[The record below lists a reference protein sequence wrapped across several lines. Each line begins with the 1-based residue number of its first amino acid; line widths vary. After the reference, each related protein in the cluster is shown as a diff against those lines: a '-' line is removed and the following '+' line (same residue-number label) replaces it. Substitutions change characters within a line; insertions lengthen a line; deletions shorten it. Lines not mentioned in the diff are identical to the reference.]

1 MNTSPESL
9 LDLIHQGE
17 NSAIEFKSS
26 DVHPDSLARE
36 IVALANGQGGDIFV
50 GVEDDGEITGLSFQH
65 KRTTNAWLEWVANI
79 ARENVIPAVSVASA
93 AVVLNDA
100 SVLHIRV
107 PKGVD
112 KPYQTSKHQ
121 FLIRVG
127 STNRTATQAELMRL
141 FQQSGV
147 FHFDATG
154 VDGTT
159 IQSLNL
165 YKLAGHFGKY
175 NIDIQAE
182 GDLPR
187 LLQNIDVLTTDGRAT
202 VAGLLVFGI
211 EPQRYLQNASI
222 SFARFAG
229 TAVTDPLTDKQLME
243 GNLDVQIDT
252 ALALIKNHIPQPS
265 TIQGART
272 VLTNPGY
279 PAEVFRELLVNA
291 AVHRNYA
298 ISGSRIRIQ
307 MFTDR
312 IEFLSPGRLPNTIT
326 IEKVAHGVS
335 YAVNPVIVKF
345 MENMRYIDKLGRG
358 LPTVVQAAKA
368 LGRVAVFEEI
378 GEEFKVTLPL

>member
-1 MNTSPESL
+1 MNTTPESL
-9 LDLIHQGE
+9 LALIQQGE

-36 IVALANGQGGDIFV
+36 IVAMANGQGGDILI
-50 GVEDDGEITGLSFQH
+50 GVEDDGAISGLSFEY
-65 KRTTNAWLEWVANI
+65 KRTINTWLEWAANI
-79 ARENVIPAVSVASA
+79 ARENVIPALNVACES
-93 AVVLNDA
+93 VVLNDVP
-100 SVLHIRV
+100 VLHLRV
-107 PKGVD
+107 PKGID

-127 STNRTATQAELMRL
+127 STNRVATQTELMRL

-154 VDGTT
+154 VDGTN
-159 IQSLNL
+159 IQSLNI

-175 NIDIQAE
+175 NVDVHAE
-182 GDLPR
+182 SDLPR
-187 LLQNIDVLTTDGRAT
+187 LLQNIDVLTADGRAT

-229 TAVTDPLTDKQLME
+229 DTVTAPLIDKQLME

-252 ALALIKNHIPQPS
+252 ALALVKNHIPQPS
-265 TIQGART
+265 IIQGART

-279 PAEVFRELLVNA
+279 PDEVFRELLVNA
-291 AVHRNYA
+291 CVHRNYA
-298 ISGSRIRIQ
+298 IHGSRIRVQ